1 MFNIEVPPL
10 RERKDDVPLLT
21 RFCIEK
27 YARAMGRPA
36 KPCSAEAMAILE
48 QYRWPGNVR
57 ELENAIERAMVIGK
71 EAMIVPADLPLQV
84 EEKVVPVETSLAAM
98 EKDHIE
104 RVLQE
109 MGGNMTRS
117 ARVLG
122 IDRATLYNKVKRYG
136 IRR

>member
-1 MFNIEVPPL
+1 
-10 RERKDDVPLLT
+10 
-21 RFCIEK
+21 
-27 YARAMGRPA
+27 
-36 KPCSAEAMAILE
+36 
-48 QYRWPGNVR
+48 
-57 ELENAIERAMVIGK
+57 
-71 EAMIVPADLPLQV
+71 
-84 EEKVVPVETSLAAM
+84 M